1 MNTTHCPF
9 CRRTQQGDYT
19 AHNNGIA
26 SFEPL
31 NPVTPGHRL
40 FVPKRHAEHGT
51 RFGAHALSAAMYTAA
66 TYAAECEQPFNLITS
81 SGTAATQTILHLHV
95 HYVPRQLNDGLEL
108 PWTAQQRAQSAIS
121 LDDKN

>member
-9 CRRTQQGDYT
+9 CRRIDREEYDFKDNETV
-19 AHNNGIA
+19 

-31 NPVTPGHRL
+31 NPVTPGHQL
-40 FVPKRHAEHGT
+40 FVPTMHAEHGT
-51 RFGAHALSAAMYTAA
+51 RFGAHALSAAMHTAA

-81 SGTAATQTILHLHV
+81 SGTAATQTIPHLHV